1 MDEGFHVLCASKL
14 HASNSN
20 MSREI
25 PYQPIR
31 EAQKEVSQADMLR
44 ILEKHAQRTGV
55 PVPQP
60 KTETVVENPAPAR
73 LQSGLEWCKPER
85 GATGV
90 RTTCGRYSCSKVTLN
105 GKQTYEVWRLVSDI
119 WFKQI
124 AIGLDSFETA
134 KRIADEDCK
143 QTPWTKSA

>member
-1 MDEGFHVLCASKL
+1 
-14 HASNSN
+14 

-25 PYQPIR
+25 PYRPMKGT
-31 EAQKEVSQADMLR
+31 QKEVSQTDMLA
-44 ILEKHAQRTGV
+44 ILEKHAHRTGI

-60 KTETVVENPAPAR
+60 KAEVVVENPSPAR
-73 LQSGLEWCKPER
+73 VQSGLEWNKPEK

-105 GKQTYEVWRLVSDI
+105 GKQSYEVWRLVPDH

-124 AIGLDSFETA
+124 AIGLDSFEAA
-134 KRIADEDCK
+134 KRIADEDFK
-143 QTPWTKSA
+143 QTFTKDLRSA

>member
-1 MDEGFHVLCASKL
+1 
-14 HASNSN
+14 

-25 PYQPIR
+25 PYRPMK
-31 EAQKEVSQADMLR
+31 ETQKEVSQADMLA
-44 ILEKHAQRTGV
+44 ILEKHAQRTGG
-55 PVPQP
+55 PAP
-60 KTETVVENPAPAR
+60 KITPAVVESSPTPR
-73 LQSGLEWCKPER
+73 LQPGLEWNKPEK

-105 GKQTYEVWRLVSDI
+105 GKQTYELWRLVPDH

-134 KRIADEDCK
+134 KRMADEDFK
-143 QTPWTKSA
+143 QTPWAKSA